1 MKKLIIAFLC
11 MVAGAFSASAQWYA
25 GGSVAGAYVKTN
37 GAEIQ
42 AFNLSPETGYIFRN
56 RLAVGGRISWG
67 KSNAAI
73 SSPGL
78 EYSNA
83 ETRAFTLNPYVG
95 WGLVRFGCFAA
106 WVEGGFHLIPEQKG
120 VGKTTVTIYANPVLT
135 YSLSHHFLLK
145 TGLGFAGL
153 LASTDFDGN
162 YILAGAFGGDNALKI
177 GDDLSIGF
185 VYRF

>member
-1 MKKLIIAFLC
+1 

-83 ETRAFTLNPYVG
+83 ETRAFTINPYAA
-95 WGLVRFGCFAA
+95 WGLIRFGDFAVWA
-106 WVEGGFHLIPEQKG
+106 EGGAQLIPEQKG
-120 VGKTTVTIYANPVLT
+120 IGCTTVSVYALPVLT
-135 YSLSHHFLLK
+135 YSLDKHFMLK
-145 TGLGFAGL
+145 TSLGFAGIML
-153 LASTDFDGN
+153 TTDFDGN
-162 YILAGAFGGDNALKI
+162 YAMAGAFGGNNALI
-177 GDDLSIGF
+177 LGDNLSIGF

>member
-37 GAEIQ
+37 GAEIL

-83 ETRAFTLNPYVG
+83 ETRAFTLNP
-95 WGLVRFGCFAA
+95 FQ
-106 WVEGGFHLIPEQKG
+106 LIPEQEG
-120 VGKTTVTIYANPVLT
+120 VGKTTVTIYAIPVLT